1 MMDWLLGHRKL
12 RESLSAYLDG
22 ELSPAQARAVE
33 SHLERCRACREEL
46 EGLRMVARTL
56 RSLPQVDP
64 SRSFALGPEAAD
76 LAKRPSP
83 LRRLEVGLRLA
94 TAGLAVA
101 LAIVLVA
108 DLRGGGPGQSPQE
121 GVMERM
127 ASLPTDTAGS
137 DVKPAL
143 GFGGGGVDSSGPVEG
158 EDAGM
163 AVAGTASVPPVAAQE
178 PQATEGPG
186 GELVPE
192 PRGTAEP
199 LAVAPSEAVQQAP
212 EVAPLERAG
221 GSSGSDLRAA
231 KLALAAALAVC
242 GGAAVG
248 LALRRRRLW

>member
-1 MMDWLLGHRKL
+1 MLNWLRGHRKV

-46 EGLRMVARTL
+46 EGLRMVARAL
-56 RSLPQVDP
+56 RSLPQADP
-64 SRSFALGPEAAD
+64 SRSFALGPEAVD
-76 LAKRPSP
+76 LAERPSP
-83 LRRLEVGLRLA
+83 LWRLDVGLRLA

-108 DLRGGGPGQSPQE
+108 DLRGGGPGQSPQG
-121 GVMERM
+121 GVIERM
-127 ASLPTDTAGS
+127 ASLQPDTAASGA
-137 DVKPAL
+137 KPAL
-143 GFGGGGVDSSGPVEG
+143 GRGGEVDSSGSVEG

-163 AVAGTASVPPVAAQE
+163 AAGTATIPPPVAQE

-186 GELVPE
+186 GELAPE
-192 PRGTAEP
+192 VRGTAEP
-199 LAVAPSEAVQQAP
+199 LAVEPSEAVREAP

-221 GSSGSDLRAA
+221 GSSGGDLRAA

-242 GGAAVG
+242 GGGAVG
-248 LALRRRRLW
+248 LALRRRRVR